1 MHAALALQSATFLVS
16 DMVLLPSLSRVLTVL
31 VIVTSTLS
39 VVASQPLA
47 AQSAPISTADQVH
60 TGVKS
65 GLELPER
72 VRNLFSDH
80 QFTQI
85 EAQLGQLPH
94 LEASLY
100 KGLLLNRHNDAAA
113 SLRELEATLDQ
124 LGDNHP
130 AEEKLARKAIAE
142 DYLRLGDLSH
152 AATAYQ
158 KLYDRLHD
166 KMTADELD
174 EIELPLKLLPLAARN
189 PPMTVEPCDPFLM
202 QVSRNPLGL
211 TDLPVFV
218 DALPRRWML
227 DPTSPFNLMAR
238 STARL
243 VGIKPTTE
251 ETVTIHTLTGKPMA
265 VQMAIVPRFTVGGR
279 LTLRNMT
286 VMIFDDADY
295 HFPNSDYQ
303 VVGVLGYPALQAMG
317 SVTVTESATV
327 EVRPDQQITK
337 KEPKDKLTNGVPF
350 YLDGDQV
357 LVAFE
362 NAPESTPEANKAQR
376 IYALDAGG
384 QQSYLT
390 SRYYLEHLEDF
401 EGETPALFTLAG
413 VDAIAPQPAYT
424 AEDVE
429 LWAGKSSLY
438 VHYLQV
444 LKAPLG
450 NGSRDD
456 LYGLL
461 GVDFLDQLKSYT
473 FDYRTM
479 LFTATSQSQD

>member
-1 MHAALALQSATFLVS
+1 MLSGLALGSATFLVS
-16 DMVLLPSLSRVLTVL
+16 DMVLLPSLSSFLSVS
-31 VIVTSTLS
+31 VIVTSALL
-39 VVASQPLA
+39 VVGGQPSI
-47 AQSAPISTADQVH
+47 AQSAPGAEPDKVY

-65 GLELPER
+65 GLELPDH
-72 VRNLFSDH
+72 VRNLFVDH

-85 EAQLGQLPH
+85 DTLLDQLPP
-94 LEASLY
+94 LEARLY
-100 KGLLLNRHNDAAA
+100 KGLLLNRHNDASA
-113 SLRELEATLDQ
+113 SLKELEAALD
-124 LGDNHP
+124 LMGDNHP
-130 AEEKLARKAIAE
+130 TEEKLARKALAE
-142 DYLRLGDLSH
+142 DYLRMGDLAH

-158 KLYDRLHD
+158 KLYDRMHD
-166 KMTADELD
+166 HMSADELD
-174 EIELPLKLLPLAARN
+174 EIEMPLKLLPLAAAH
-189 PPMTVEPCDPFLM
+189 PAMTVEPCDPFLM

-238 STARL
+238 STAKL
-243 VGIKPTTE
+243 VGIKPSTE
-251 ETVTIHTLTGKPMA
+251 ETVTIHTLTGKPMT
-265 VQMAIVPRFTVGGR
+265 VQMAVVPRFTVGGR

-295 HFPNSDYQ
+295 NFPKSEYQ

-317 SVTVTESATV
+317 AITVTDGATV
-327 EVRPDQQITK
+327 EVRPALQISA
-337 KEPKDKLTNGVPF
+337 KEPADKLTTGVPF

-362 NAPESTPEANKAQR
+362 NSPTPSADANKAQR

-390 SRYYLEHLEDF
+390 SRYYVEHQEDF
-401 EGETPALFTLAG
+401 DGETAALFVLPGAAG
-413 VDAIAPQPAYT
+413 IAPQPAYN

-444 LKAPLG
+444 LKSPLG
-450 NGSRDD
+450 SASRDD
-456 LYGLL
+456 LYGVL